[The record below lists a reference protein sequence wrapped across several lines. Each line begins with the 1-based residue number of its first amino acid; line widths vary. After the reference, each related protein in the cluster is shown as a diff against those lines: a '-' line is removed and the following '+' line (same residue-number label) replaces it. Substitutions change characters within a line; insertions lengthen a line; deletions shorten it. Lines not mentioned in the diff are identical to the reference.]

1 MKDVHII
8 SILEGS
14 PFNSLSESELEG
26 VRAHVAHCDECR
38 RAYEA
43 AQISALLLK
52 ERAAEVIEPSPF
64 FQTRVLA
71 ALRERQVS
79 TETPL
84 SSLRRLWKAAGA
96 LVSMMACLVV
106 VLIGL
111 TIFNA
116 SPDSDAQL
124 TEIAT
129 SQNVYSPEYVVIDR
143 GDLDSDPLPYDQ
155 VLGMIYDSEDD
166 DGN

>member
-8 SILEGS
+8 SILESS
-14 PFNSLSESELEG
+14 PFNSLSESELG
-26 VRAHVAHCDECR
+26 SMRAHVAQCDECR

-52 ERAAEVIEPSPF
+52 ERAAQEVLPSPF

-71 ALRERQVS
+71 ALRERQAL

-96 LVSMMACLVV
+96 LVSGMAVTVAALAAFTFFAPQ
-106 VLIGL
+106 LE
-111 TIFNA
+111 TTQQETASTFNA
-116 SPDSDAQL
+116 YSAEEVILAQGESVE
-124 TEIAT
+124 T
-129 SQNVYSPEYVVIDR
+129 
-143 GDLDSDPLPYDQ
+143 DLSYDQ
-155 VLGMIYDSEDD
+155 VLSTVYESDEGTE
-166 DGN
+166 